1 MSKILAV
8 LPLALT
14 MNLGPQIVTAITLIT
29 GKNPVKRSL
38 VYLAAIVL
46 VVTTITFVAFFI
58 FGLAKTSAPSTT
70 KSQTSQI
77 LDYVFAGLLAIL
89 AVRVFLKRKK
99 QLEKP
104 KWMSTVQEAEY
115 KRVFVLGLMLYSFM
129 PTDIICMLTVGQY
142 LASHKMHFA
151 AVIPFLALSFFI
163 AAIPVLSYLTFRKRA
178 EAAMPK
184 IQGWL
189 DTHAWVVNEIVI
201 VFFIC
206 MILFT

>member
-8 LPLALT
+8 LPLAIT
-14 MNLGPQIVTAITLIT
+14 MNLGPQIVTAITLVT

-46 VVTTITFVAFFI
+46 VVTTITFVAFFA
-58 FGLAKTSAPSTT
+58 FGLAKTSGPSTA

-89 AVRVFLKRKK
+89 AVRVFLKRKQ

-104 KWMSTVQEAEY
+104 KWMSTIQEAES
-115 KRVFVLGLMLYSFM
+115 KRVFVIGLMLYSFM

-151 AVIPFLALSFFI
+151 SVIPFLAVTFFI
-163 AAIPVLSYLTFRKRA
+163 AALPVLSYLTFKKRA
-178 EAAMPK
+178 ETAMPK
-184 IQGWL
+184 VQEWL
-189 DTHAWVVNEIVI
+189 DTHAWVVNEVVI
-201 VFFIC
+201 IFFIF
-206 MILFT
+206 MMLFG